1 MTINSENV
9 PYDENE
15 IAKLIV
21 VDICNELLE
30 QAIPDKLRKS
40 VLARL
45 AIESAVEDIGLREE
59 LDGYMYVTKD
69 YLTDKVPSYRM
80 RFVPHELRRNL
91 DYVDGGKVRRVV
103 INIPLPF
110 ITDPLE
116 PSGIELALVSFTVID
131 DEVERTDRFIVT
143 STGVIPY
150 TDFAT
155 LDFFY
160 EQLEDSNIEN
170 NFACSPEQVLKV
182 SDSTHPPSALSNHIP
197 YTEQKELVELVY
209 ETLHLYALGRQS
221 RTDNTILG

>member
-1 MTINSENV
+1 MTDRNETN

-21 VDICNELLE
+21 VDVCKELLE

-45 AIESAVEDIGLREE
+45 AIESAVEDIGLSEE

-91 DYVDGGKVRRVV
+91 DYVVDGEVSRVV
-103 INIPLPF
+103 VNVPLPF
-110 ITDPLE
+110 IANPLE
-116 PSGIELALVSFTVID
+116 PAGIEMALVSFVID
-131 DEVERTDRFIVT
+131 DEEGQHTDRYIIT
-143 STGVIPY
+143 PSGVIPY

-160 EQLEDSNIEN
+160 EQLGDIDPDSL
-170 NFACSPEQVLKV
+170 FSDDAGQVLKV
-182 SDSTHPPSALSNHIP
+182 SDASASQPNSANQIP
-197 YTEQKELVELVY
+197 YTRQKELAELVY
-209 ETLHLYALGRQS
+209 ETLHIYALGRQS
-221 RTDNTILG
+221 RTDNTMSS